1 VKVLRDPTKKDSKG
15 NPQGK
20 GIAFAEFSDP
30 EHALCAL
37 RQLNNNPAP
46 FGKPTFGNAPHRSAQ
61 CHAFSP
67 LALFIAAMKIFPLSD
82 STAVTSVAYK

>member
-1 VKVLRDPTKKDSKG
+1 MQVKVLRDPTKKDSKG

-46 FGKPTFGNAPHRSAQ
+46 FGKRLLLVVTTFAKSVSGR
-61 CHAFSP
+61 
-67 LALFIAAMKIFPLSD
+67 
-82 STAVTSVAYK
+82 AVHLREYQYGILGISQQ

>member
-1 VKVLRDPTKKDSKG
+1 MFLLGSTMQVKVLRDPTKKDGKG
-15 NPQGK
+15 SPQGK

-46 FGKPTFGNAPHRSAQ
+46 FGE
-61 CHAFSP
+61 
-67 LALFIAAMKIFPLSD
+67 LALFRDINLPICVVQYTGKGALCW
-82 STAVTSVAYK
+82 